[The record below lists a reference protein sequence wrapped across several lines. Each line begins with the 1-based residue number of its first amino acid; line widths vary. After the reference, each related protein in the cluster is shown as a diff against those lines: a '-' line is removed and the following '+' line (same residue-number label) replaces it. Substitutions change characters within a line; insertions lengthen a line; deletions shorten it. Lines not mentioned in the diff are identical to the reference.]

1 MTNQSKNVEKKPQND
16 EKEIPKKET
25 EEKKAEKKEVEKK
38 KVEKKSTKAIEKNK
52 RRHFKQ
58 QILFLATTILS
69 LIAIIVSVNVTYG
82 AKKNELYTQ
91 NVVLNSSKT
100 TGDIKTTFKVPG
112 LSKQQIENLGKRDDV
127 SAYLPYYMNQNEA
140 RVNGKLI
147 VGQDFYFIND
157 TEHMDLTAFG
167 DSRIL
172 KSSNQ
177 KEGAYVDYQ
186 FAKTYNV
193 SLGDVISYPFRSTY
207 VDIPVTHI
215 GLLNYVD
222 GVTNVLVVMNEEI
235 KQTMKDTYYNGNDI
249 KYNGT
254 YVACNNKESFDSYL
268 KTYKPE
274 GQLLQREDFSSD
286 GDYYAYLYSIKDV
299 DYYKNVT
306 DVLKIKNSYYEA
318 SKQAEIKISAI
329 QKNLLIINAIVAFV
343 AVVIKTI
350 VDFLVF
356 SKSDSTKTNYVTIQ
370 HLIQTA
376 LLVVIALLAGFI
388 CDKQMLISLGVIP
401 AAVLLVG
408 GLLEFFLLKKAV
420 KNKYRK

>member
-112 LSKQQIENLGKRDDV
+112 LSKQQIEDLGKRDDV

-186 FAKTYNV
+186 FAKTFNV
-193 SLGDVISYPFRSTY
+193 SLGDVIRSTY
-207 VDIPVTHI
+207 VDIPITHI

-306 DVLKIKNSYYEA
+306 DVLKIKDSYYEA

-329 QKNLLIINAIVAFV
+329 QKNLLIINAIVTFV

-420 KNKYRK
+420 KNKSRK

>member
-1 MTNQSKNVEKKPQND
+1 MTNQSKNGEKKPQND

-25 EEKKAEKKEVEKK
+25 EEKKAEKKE
-38 KVEKKSTKAIEKNK
+38 VEKKSTKAIEKNK

-69 LIAIIVSVNVTYG
+69 LIAITVSVNVTYG
-82 AKKNELYTQ
+82 AKKNELYNQ

-112 LSKQQIENLGKRDDV
+112 LSKQQIEDLGKRDDV

-254 YVACNNKESFDSYL
+254 YVGCNNKESFDSYL

-306 DVLKIKNSYYEA
+306 DVLKIKDSYYEA

-370 HLIQTA
+370 HLIQTT

-420 KNKYRK
+420 KNKSRK

>member
-1 MTNQSKNVEKKPQND
+1 MTNQSKKGEKKPQND

-25 EEKKAEKKEVEKK
+25 EEKKAEKKE
-38 KVEKKSTKAIEKNK
+38 VEKKSTKAIEKNK

-69 LIAIIVSVNVTYG
+69 LIAITVSVNVTYG
-82 AKKNELYTQ
+82 AKKNELYNQ

-112 LSKQQIENLGKRDDV
+112 LSKQQIEDLGKRDDV

-306 DVLKIKNSYYEA
+306 DVLKIKDSYYEA

-388 CDKQMLISLGVIP
+388 CDKQMLIALGVIP

-408 GLLEFFLLKKAV
+408 GLLEFFPLKKAV
-420 KNKYRK
+420 KNKSRK

>member
-112 LSKQQIENLGKRDDV
+112 LSKQQIEDLGKRDDV

-186 FAKTYNV
+186 FAKTFNV

-207 VDIPVTHI
+207 VDIPITHI

-306 DVLKIKNSYYEA
+306 DVLKIKDSYYEA

-329 QKNLLIINAIVAFV
+329 QKNLLIINAIVTFV

-420 KNKYRK
+420 KNKSRK

>member
-1 MTNQSKNVEKKPQND
+1 MTNQSKNVEKKPQT
-16 EKEIPKKET
+16 T
-25 EEKKAEKKEVEKK
+25 EEKNAEKKPQTKPQIEKRK
-38 KVEKKSTKAIEKNK
+38 IEKKSTKVIEKNK
-52 RRHFKQ
+52 KRHFKQ

-69 LIAIIVSVNVTYG
+69 LIAITVSVNVTYG
-82 AKKNELYTQ
+82 AKKNELYNQ

-112 LSKQQIENLGKRDDV
+112 LSKQQIEDLGKRDDV
-127 SAYLPYYMNQNEA
+127 SSYLPYYMSQNEA

-147 VGQDFYFIND
+147 LGQVFYFIND
-157 TEHMDLTAFG
+157 TEHMALTAFG

-186 FAKTYNV
+186 FAKTFNV
-193 SLGDVISYPFRSTY
+193 SLGDVISYPFKGKY
-207 VDIPVTHI
+207 VDIQVTHI

-222 GVTNVLVVMNEEI
+222 GVTNVLVVMNDKI
-235 KQTMKDTYYNGNDI
+235 KQIMKDAYYNGNDI

-254 YVACNNKESFDSYL
+254 YVACSNKESFDSYL

-286 GDYYAYLYSIKDV
+286 GEYYAYLYSIKDV

-306 DVLKIKNSYYEA
+306 DVSKIKDSYYEA
-318 SKQAEIKISAI
+318 SKQAEIKLSAI

-343 AVVIKTI
+343 AVVIKMI

-376 LLVVIALLAGFI
+376 LLVVVALLTGFI
-388 CDKQMLISLGVIP
+388 CDKQMVIALGAIP

-420 KNKYRK
+420 KNKSRK

>member
-207 VDIPVTHI
+207 VDIPITHI